1 MYQHYIPQFILRNFS
16 CDEGVY
22 IWTYTR
28 NDGVARK
35 KIERIFGGRHITSL
49 KSIDTT
55 NRSSRS
61 STLKTFEQSI
71 RKDTGIYERDIIG
84 ALETDAAPIIHRII
98 DLARREQL
106 PQLNSKEANIL
117 KHFFLLSARR
127 TPESQVRMRT
137 TDNRD
142 LAFDLMKQKAD
153 QDDVPFGDMD
163 EMYRRIP
170 SVRKIND
177 IVMENTDARLAAGV
191 LPNMGVEAEKFCRQ
205 VGLQVLYCG
214 RTRRRFVI
222 GSYGYAIV
230 TRHLETKCDRVAFF
244 PVSPEVAISLT
255 DLPHEEYFDLA
266 SASEVRQI
274 NIASAE
280 LSHRIA
286 GRTQDDLLDYQE
298 HIGLDRE
305 SSR

>member
-1 MYQHYIPQFILRNFS
+1 MYQHYIPQFILGNFS
-16 CDEGVY
+16 CDEGVC
-22 IWTYTR
+22 IWTYKR

-35 KIERIFGGRHITSL
+35 KIERIFRGRHITSL

-71 RKDTGIYERDIIG
+71 RKDTRIYERDIIG

-98 DLARREQL
+98 DFARREQL

-117 KHFFLLSARR
+117 KHFFFLSARR
-127 TPESQVRMRT
+127 TPESQARMRT

-153 QDDVPFGDMD
+153 QEDVPFDDRD

-170 SVRKIND
+170 PVRRIND
-177 IVMENTDARLAAGV
+177 ITMQNTDAKLAAGV
-191 LPNMGVEAEKFCRQ
+191 LPNMGMEAEKFCRK

-230 TRHLETKCDRVAFF
+230 TRHLEKKCDRVAFF

-255 DLPHEEYFDLA
+255 DLPHEEHFHRA
-266 SASEVRQI
+266 SGKEVRQI
-274 NIASAE
+274 NIDSAE
-280 LSHRIA
+280 LSHTIA
-286 GRTQDDLLDYQE
+286 GHNQDDLIDFQE
-298 HIGLDRE
+298 HVRVEYGR
-305 SSR
+305 